1 MGLRLTA
8 AYKDGDHEALANF
21 ARVELPE
28 LKERFIALR
37 KVHMRNWFK
46 IYKAFGWDVM
56 DMRYGSLLARIDSA
70 IVEIEAYLSGEME
83 RIEELE
89 EERLYYG
96 GQPGSIRYLNFFG
109 DIVSPSRIAPKA

>member
-1 MGLRLTA
+1 
-8 AYKDGDHEALANF
+8 
-21 ARVELPE
+21 
-28 LKERFIALR
+28 
-37 KVHMRNWFK
+37 
-46 IYKAFGWDVM
+46 M

-96 GQPGSIRYLNFFG
+96 GQPGSIHYLNFFG